1 MSKNVKWFSDPCPMC
16 GGKLNSWD
24 KRVSRALGYKIP
36 ICEACI
42 GKEYGKTVEEIRG
55 VMKDYFGMLP
65 CRGL

>member
-1 MSKNVKWFSDPCPMC
+1 M
-16 GGKLNSWD
+16 NSWD
-24 KRVSRALGYKIP
+24 KRVSKALGYRIP
-36 ICEACI
+36 ICEVCI